1 MNEREQIIQLWFKM
15 WLTQQDLGMDDI
27 FAEDVI
33 YTESWSP
40 KYNNR
45 QVVKHWFNEWNTRG
59 KVMEWK
65 INCSAARPPSSP
77 AMRSSS
83 FSSA

>member
-45 QVVKHWFNEWNTRG
+45 QVVNIGLMNGIH
-59 KVMEWK
+59 V
-65 INCSAARPPSSP
+65 AR
-77 AMRSSS
+77 
-83 FSSA
+83 

>member
-1 MNEREQIIQLWFKM
+1 MNEREKIIHLWFEM
-15 WLTQQDLGMDDI
+15 WLTKQDLGIDDI

-45 QVVKHWFNEWNTRG
+45 QIVKHWFQEWNTRG
-59 KVMEWK
+59 KVVAV
-65 INCSAARPPSSP
+65 SYTHLP
-77 AMRSSS
+77 AVQDYRNDN
-83 FSSA
+83 